1 VGNNNL
7 PLASGSDHV
16 KAFERAGWACL
27 KRRGNGKH
35 FILSMDG
42 KGHLSIPDHREVKR
56 TLLKKQIQNAGLT
69 EADYLDCFHKRA
81 KKDQTAPLEC
91 ATV

>member
-1 VGNNNL
+1 VGQSDL
-7 PLASGSDHV
+7 PLASGSSHV
-16 KAFERAGWACL
+16 KAFERAGWTCL

-35 FILSMDG
+35 FILSKDG

-56 TLLKKQIQNAGLT
+56 ALLKKQIQNADLS
-69 EADYLDCFHKRA
+69 EAEYLDFFHKRA
-81 KKDQTAPLEC
+81 KKGQTVPLEC